1 MCEYAREVAGC
12 VGGVRGLQVVRAGGA
27 YCRVRRAERRRVP
40 GLPRQH
46 IQCVG
51 RRARG
56 GVRQVRRVQQ
66 WASAVGL
73 WGLVGAGEVRGVHWR
88 AVSGGEQDVQELL
101 PGGVLEP

>member
-1 MCEYAREVAGC
+1 MHRHER
-12 VGGVRGLQVVRAGGA
+12 GGVRGLQVVRAGGA

-40 GLPRQH
+40 GLPPQH
-46 IQCVG
+46 ICGVG

-66 WASAVGL
+66 RASAVGL
-73 WGLVGAGEVRGVHWR
+73 RGLVGAGEVRVVPSW
-88 AVSGGEQDVQELL
+88 AVSGREQDVQELL